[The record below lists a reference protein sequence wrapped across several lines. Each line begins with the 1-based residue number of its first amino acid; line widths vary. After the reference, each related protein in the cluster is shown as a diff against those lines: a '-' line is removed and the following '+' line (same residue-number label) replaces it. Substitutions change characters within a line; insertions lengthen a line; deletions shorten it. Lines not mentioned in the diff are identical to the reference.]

1 MLSPLVTQM
10 KDGALKLIPN
20 WWNEELNSDLVL
32 SDDIDGL
39 VSTSI
44 LKNCKGWNVEY
55 FYDFEHLYI
64 TDKARNKTIEQRQK
78 DRCWCDIS
86 ILLDERCFDNHV
98 NRRDVDDWEN
108 PLAINPN
115 KIAHVTNK
123 SYTGK
128 YAGSTAL
135 LLWSLYKL
143 PLPETE
149 EGKMLLLSI
158 DSAFKGFYYERFS
171 DIWRANKYFISNLLD
186 FPELYELMKRHT
198 LDEFYNIVVKY
209 NVEEDSREAKKT
221 RWNNGKLETNLDLK
235 TISDL
240 LGIEVSLP
248 NYEFSELL
256 ELNTVNG
263 YFGNMQIQELP
274 KNYMTAAYTY
284 KGKISASYIRKIK
297 EVNENGK

>member
-44 LKNCKGWNVEY
+44 LKKCKGWNVEY

-240 LGIEVSLP
+240 LGIDISLP
-248 NYEFSELL
+248 DDEFSELL

-263 YFGNMQIQELP
+263 YFGNMRIKDLP
-274 KNYMTAAYTY
+274 ENYMSAAYTY

>member
-1 MLSPLVTQM
+1 M
-10 KDGALKLIPN
+10 KNGAYALIPN
-20 WWNEELNSDLVL
+20 WWNEDINCDLVL

-44 LKNCKGWNVEY
+44 LKKCKGWNVEY
-55 FYDFEHLYI
+55 FYNFEHLYI
-64 TDKARNKTIEQRQK
+64 TDKARNKSIEQRQN

-86 ILLDERCFDNHV
+86 ILLDEKCFDNHV

-115 KIAHVTNK
+115 KIAHITNNL
-123 SYTGK
+123 YTGK

-135 LLWSLYKL
+135 MLWSIYKL

-149 EGKMLLLSI
+149 EGRMLLMSI
-158 DSAFKGFYYERFS
+158 DSSFKGFYFDRYS
-171 DIWRANKYFISNLLD
+171 DIWRANRYFISNLLN
-186 FPELYELMKRHT
+186 FPELYELQKKHT
-198 LDEFYNIVVKY
+198 LEDFYEVVRKY
-209 NVEEDSREAKKT
+209 NVEPDTKEAKKT

-248 NYEFSELL
+248 DNNFSELL

-263 YFGNMQIQELP
+263 YFGHMQIQELP
-274 KNYMTAAYTY
+274 EQYLTAAYTY
-284 KGKISASYIRKIK
+284 RGKISASYIRKIK
-297 EVNENGK
+297 